1 MRLIVAA
8 ESTAAGTTRCFREIA
23 RYNNS
28 RRPPFMDLLTHALA
42 GAATAMLA
50 ARQGEIRTAAIA
62 GGVAAL
68 LPDADALIRSS
79 TDALVYFEYHRYF
92 THSLMFIP
100 VGALL
105 AAAVLRLAFR
115 LVPFVRVYLFC
126 VLGIAL
132 AGVLDACTSYGTH
145 LLWPFVNERIAWNII
160 SVLDPVFMLLLAV
173 PAVLALRAARQP
185 VSARWATCG
194 LALGSIYL
202 ATGVLQHQRSLQLLE
217 RYASEQALSVERL
230 MVKPTIANLLL
241 WRGMIQTAEHIH
253 VAALRPGIIGPSRIY
268 PGERAARLSP
278 TDIAAVPEGSRLRSD
293 IERFSFFSDE
303 LLTHSGDAFTVLG
316 DARYSMRP
324 DSLRPIWSIR
334 FDVAEPDRP
343 VSVVTDREMS
353 PADRTR
359 FMQMLRGAPQ

>member
-1 MRLIVAA
+1 
-8 ESTAAGTTRCFREIA
+8 
-23 RYNNS
+23 
-28 RRPPFMDLLTHALA
+28 MDLLTHALA

-253 VAALRPGIIGPSRIY
+253 VAALRPGISVRPASIPASALRDCRRQILRRCL
-268 PGERAARLSP
+268 RAAVC
-278 TDIAAVPEGSRLRSD
+278 AATSSGSRS
-293 IERFSFFSDE
+293 SVTNSS
-303 LLTHSGDAFTVLG
+303 LTRAMHSPSSA
-316 DARYSMRP
+316 MR
-324 DSLRPIWSIR
+324 
-334 FDVAEPDRP
+334 
-343 VSVVTDREMS
+343 VTRCG
-353 PADRTR
+353 PTA
-359 FMQMLRGAPQ
+359 